1 MLALGDLV
9 HSLGI
14 DPLVDGLYVLTKKEH
29 ELKPQTPTIIVL
41 PQSNI
46 DLILRSIKQH
56 YPPGCEVLGVD
67 DAGSMSKWMLSE
79 LDEAPLGKF
88 RYIFLQAVSWENDLR
103 NFDALRRIVKHLRAP
118 DGCPWDREQTHES
131 LGQYLLEETYE
142 ALEELDKGNIDEF
155 SNELGDV
162 LLQIVLHSEIA
173 SEVDRFNISDV
184 ILAINEKLVR
194 RHPHVFGDMQLDKKE
209 EVLANWE
216 IQKTQERGGASLME
230 GVPPS
235 LPALAY
241 GQRVQERASGIGFD
255 WEHIEDVETKI
266 REEIEEFIKASS
278 MKERELEFGDVLFTL
293 VNLGRHLNFDVE
305 RSLRQ
310 ANTKFVQ
317 RFQMMEKIAEEA
329 NLSFAHL
336 SLDEK
341 EQIWIKVKDL
351 EEG

>member
-1 MLALGDLV
+1 
-9 HSLGI
+9 
-14 DPLVDGLYVLTKKEH
+14 
-29 ELKPQTPTIIVL
+29 
-41 PQSNI
+41 
-46 DLILRSIKQH
+46 
-56 YPPGCEVLGVD
+56 
-67 DAGSMSKWMLSE
+67 
-79 LDEAPLGKF
+79 
-88 RYIFLQAVSWENDLR
+88 
-103 NFDALRRIVKHLRAP
+103 
-118 DGCPWDREQTHES
+118 
-131 LGQYLLEETYE
+131 
-142 ALEELDKGNIDEF
+142 
-155 SNELGDV
+155 
-162 LLQIVLHSEIA
+162 
-173 SEVDRFNISDV
+173 
-184 ILAINEKLVR
+184 
-194 RHPHVFGDMQLDKKE
+194 
-209 EVLANWE
+209 
-216 IQKTQERGGASLME
+216 ME

-329 NLSFAHL
+329 NLSFANL

-341 EQIWIKVKDL
+341 EQI
-351 EEG
+351 